1 MVYERTRIPEVYMS
15 AQRILVVDDEESI
28 LKVVEYAL
36 SQEGYEVHTAVDA
49 EGGQF
54 LIDEVKPDL
63 VILDVM
69 LPGKSGLDVAREV
82 RETSDVPIIMLSARG
97 DEVDRILGLEFGA
110 DDYVTKPFS
119 PRELVSRVKAILR
132 RVGTT
137 NADERACIVVGDLE
151 LDTRSHQV
159 KMAGQPVHL
168 TSSEYGI
175 LLLFARH
182 PGKAYS
188 RQGILAALW
197 DETPVGDERAIDV
210 HIHNM
215 REKIES
221 DPKNPAY
228 ILTVR
233 GFGYRL
239 REP

>member
-1 MVYERTRIPEVYMS
+1 MKRV
-15 AQRILVVDDEESI
+15 LVVDDEESI

-36 SQEGYEVHTAVDA
+36 TQAGYEVHVARDGDGA
-49 EGGQF
+49 EFMLSQ
-54 LIDEVKPDL
+54 VRPDI

-69 LPGKSGLDVAREV
+69 LPGKSGLDIARDIRAESN
-82 RETSDVPIIMLSARG
+82 TPIIMLSARG

-132 RVGTT
+132 RADSAPDD
-137 NADERACIVVGDLE
+137 NAPIKVGDLE
-151 LDTRSHQV
+151 IDTRSHQV
-159 KMAGQPVHL
+159 RLCGQPMHF

-175 LLLFARH
+175 LLHLAKQ
-182 PGKAYS
+182 PGKALS
-188 RQGILAALW
+188 RQAILAALW
-197 DETPVGDERAIDV
+197 DEAPVGDERAIDV
-210 HIHNM
+210 HIHNI
-215 REKIES
+215 REKIEE